1 VQSVVPPAA
10 HFVEDRERV
19 AVFCPGLVGRRQQHE
34 RVEHDPVRADVQ
46 VSDPHHRRFLR
57 ESSASRR
64 SSDSIEPDR
73 RERGW
78 GFFGL
83 GRGED
88 RPDFLLKRAPVP
100 PCALPQRRDQ
110 RLCLA

>member
-10 HFVEDRERV
+10 HY
-19 AVFCPGLVGRRQQHE
+19 GR
-34 RVEHDPVRADVQ
+34 P
-46 VSDPHHRRFLR
+46 
-57 ESSASRR
+57 
-64 SSDSIEPDR
+64 DSVEPDR

-88 RPDFLLKRAPVP
+88 QPDFLLKRAPFRR
-100 PCALPQRRDQ
+100 ALSRSAATSVSVLPEPV
-110 RLCLA
+110 